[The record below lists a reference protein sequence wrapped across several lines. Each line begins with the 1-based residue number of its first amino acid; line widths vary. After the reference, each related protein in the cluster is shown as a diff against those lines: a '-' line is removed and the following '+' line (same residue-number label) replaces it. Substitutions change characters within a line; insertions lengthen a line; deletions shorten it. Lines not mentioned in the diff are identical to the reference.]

1 MVGSNEQYAPPHA
14 KSNCASLC
22 SGLIADWYVGSKL
35 TYGWGVL
42 RMGRLPRAAESKEFS
57 VGFKVKRV

>member
-1 MVGSNEQYAPPHA
+1 MVGSNEQYAAPHA

-42 RMGRLPRAAESKEFS
+42 RMGRLPRAAKQ
-57 VGFKVKRV
+57 GI